1 MLVCICNSGTKL
13 NHRTIIVTYVT
24 LTTLAIVLSVI
35 SSLVPTQHAFADE
48 DKSSTETE
56 TEDEIDCTA
65 SGWDY
70 TLDCNGDAA
79 VDEENE
85 ETIDLTQETPFILPL
100 AF

>member
-1 MLVCICNSGTKL
+1 M
-13 NHRTIIVTYVT
+13 
-24 LTTLAIVLSVI
+24 LTTLATVLSVVPG
-35 SSLVPTQHAFADE
+35 LVPTQHAFADE

-70 TLDCNGDAA
+70 TLNCNGDAT

-85 ETIDLTQETPFILPL
+85 ENTDSLTQETPFILPL

>member
-24 LTTLAIVLSVI
+24 LTTLAIVLS
-35 SSLVPTQHAFADE
+35 TQHAFADE